1 VTSIGNGA
9 FQLTGLNSITIPDSV
24 TSINTRVFSD
34 CPSLTSVT
42 IGDGVT
48 SIGYSAFQL
57 SGLNSIT
64 IPDSVTSI
72 DTRAFSDCPSLT
84 SVTIGDGVTSIGNY
98 SFASCFSLTSI
109 TVPDGVTSIGS
120 GSFYYCTSL
129 ATVNCLA
136 TTAPTLGFGVFSGIL
151 ATEIHVPVGATG
163 YEATYGGLTVV
174 FDL

>member
-1 VTSIGNGA
+1 MTSIGNGA
-9 FQLTGLNSITIPDSV
+9 FQITGLNSITIPDSV

-48 SIGYSAFQL
+48 SIG
-57 SGLNSIT
+57 
-64 IPDSVTSI
+64 
-72 DTRAFSDCPSLT
+72 
-84 SVTIGDGVTSIGNY
+84 NY
-98 SFASCFSLTSI
+98 SFASCSSLTSI

-151 ATEIHVPVGATG
+151 ATEIHVPVVATG
-163 YEATYGGLTVV
+163 YGATYGGLTVV